1 MSRTLQRRKPAQRL
15 PPPKT
20 DFVKL
25 KSLSTLQIALGA
37 SVFVHAAVLTVRIV
51 DPEGFNRV
59 FQDTPL
65 EVVLVNARS
74 NEKPEKAQAI
84 AQASL
89 AGGGEADKGRA
100 TSPLP
105 PSALTQIGDASEDA
119 QKKIDAMQEQQM
131 LMLAHVKRTLAAMPP
146 PDPRQMNTNPE
157 AASQEEKRRHLV
169 KILAEIERRINEE
182 NARPKKRYIS
192 PSTREEVYAV
202 YYDTLRRKIEERGT
216 NYFPQAAGR
225 KLYGELT
232 MIVTVNHDGRVLDT
246 EIVESSGN
254 LTLDRR
260 ATVIA
265 RSAAPFGR
273 FNAAMRG
280 RADQIVVVSRFKFTR
295 DDVLETKLTSR

>member
-1 MSRTLQRRKPAQRL
+1 
-15 PPPKT
+15 
-20 DFVKL
+20 VNL
-25 KSLSTLQIALGA
+25 KSFSTLQIALFA
-37 SVFVHAAVLTVRIV
+37 SVAVHAALLTVRIV

-74 NEKPEKAQAI
+74 NERPDKAQAI

-89 AGGGEADKGRA
+89 AGGGEAASGRA

-105 PSALTQIGDASEDA
+105 PSALTSIGEATEDA
-119 QKKIDAMQEQQM
+119 QKKVEAMQEQQM
-131 LMLAHVKRTLAAMPP
+131 LMLAQVKQMLAALPP
-146 PDPRQMNTNPE
+146 ADPRQAAHTPE
-157 AASQEEKRRHLV
+157 AQAREDKRRQLV
-169 KILAEIERRINEE
+169 KLLAEIERRINEE

-192 PSTREEVYAV
+192 PATREEVYAV
-202 YYDTLRRKIEERGT
+202 YYDSLRHRIEDRGT
-216 NYFPQAAGR
+216 RNFPEQAGQ

-246 EIVESSGN
+246 EVVETSGN

-260 ATVIA
+260 AQTIA
-265 RSAAPFGR
+265 RAAGPFGR
-273 FNAAMRG
+273 FNDAMRR

-295 DDVLETKLTSR
+295 EETLETKLTSR